1 MVTLRRSPTGWWPMI
16 PVVLWCNYVLR
27 IPPCNGPLGH
37 VRRSTRNHL
46 EPIPACRPSDPQN
59 GVPDPRSGVRGPRM
73 GPIWDPSRHPST
85 MRAHRRHSGEPS
97 LSLVPWW
104 PLCGAYRPSGQR
116 RLVGHGQELARTY
129 LGPNLGSQIMSSPDP
144 EDQISGSG
152 PPDCPIWGPK
162 MDTPG
167 DPKSGVRRWSDMASN
182 GIPRYGMSPLMAPWA
197 MHGHSMGFHGARSCG

>member
-1 MVTLRRSPTGWWPMI
+1 MYGEVHVITWSSLRHVGPQTLRMGSRTPDLGCE
-16 PVVLWCNYVLR
+16 VLFWV
-27 IPPCNGPLGH
+27 PPGLH
-37 VRRSTRNHL
+37 SAMH
-46 EPIPACRPSDPQN
+46 S
-59 GVPDPRSGVRGPRM
+59 
-73 GPIWDPSRHPST
+73 
-85 MRAHRRHSGEPS
+85 HRRHSGEPS

-197 MHGHSMGFHGARSCG
+197 MHVHSMGFHGARSCG